1 MITLLQNIIIQFRR
15 PFDIITYSNYFVII
29 SYYKVRR
36 KSFITKCDN
45 MLLESTVGITECDR
59 LLIQGASGTT
69 NCGRFYYK
77 VCQVLQNETV
87 ITK

>member
-1 MITLLQNIIIQFRR
+1 MITLLQNTAIQFRR
-15 PFDIITYSNYFVII
+15 PFDIITYYNFFVII

-36 KSFITKCDN
+36 RSFITKCYS
-45 MLLESTVGITECDR
+45 MLLESTLGITKCDR
-59 LLIQGASGTT
+59 LLLQGASGTT
-69 NCGRFYYK
+69 NCGRFYCK